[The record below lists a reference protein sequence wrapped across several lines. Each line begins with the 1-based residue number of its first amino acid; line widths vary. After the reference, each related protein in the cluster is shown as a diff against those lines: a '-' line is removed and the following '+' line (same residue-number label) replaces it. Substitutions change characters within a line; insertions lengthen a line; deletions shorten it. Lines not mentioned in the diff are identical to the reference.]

1 MENNPDGHLLKVLVC
16 LFLYLESNQVI
27 ILWKVFKR
35 IKKTRNLIFCF
46 HYWLYLNF
54 INTYKSPLLS
64 SPVTDLIS
72 NETNHHLWDTLCNY
86 IKQNRQFHLL
96 GLTLPKNGFRYWN
109 SKNKCWNKNQH
120 PRDTMCAN
128 FQAKGTTLIF
138 LAQICPKT
146 NLELEIQK
154 ANFGIR
160 ISILEVPWVP
170 TFRQNGQIWLFS
182 PKFAQKWILGLE
194 IQKTNVRIRISILEI
209 PRVTTFRQNRQL

>member
-1 MENNPDGHLLKVLVC
+1 MENNPDDHLLKVLVC
-16 LFLYLESNQVI
+16 LFLCLESTKLLFCGMCSKGI
-27 ILWKVFKR
+27 R
-35 IKKTRNLIFCF
+35 KTRNLIFCF

-96 GLTLPKNGFRYWN
+96 GLTPPKNGFRYWN

-128 FQAKGTTLIF
+128 FQAEQTTLTF
-138 LAQICPKT
+138 LAPICPKMDFW
-146 NLELEIQK
+146 LEIQK
-154 ANFGIR
+154 TNVEIR
-160 ISILEVPWVP
+160 INILEIPCVPL
-170 TFRQNGQIWLFS
+170 FRQNRQLWNVW
-182 PKFAQKWILGLE
+182 PKFAQKWIFGWNF
-194 IQKTNVRIRISILEI
+194 KKRM
-209 PRVTTFRQNRQL
+209 FK

>member
-1 MENNPDGHLLKVLVC
+1 MENNPDDHLLKVLVC
-16 LFLYLESNQVI
+16 LFLCLESTKLLFCGMCSKGI
-27 ILWKVFKR
+27 R
-35 IKKTRNLIFCF
+35 KTRNLIFCF

-86 IKQNRQFHLL
+86 IKQKRQFHLL

-128 FQAKGTTLIF
+128 FQAEQTTLTF
-138 LAQICPKT
+138 LAPICPKMDFW
-146 NLELEIQK
+146 LEIQK
-154 ANFGIR
+154 TNVEIR
-160 ISILEVPWVP
+160 IIILEIPCVPL
-170 TFRQNGQIWLFS
+170 FRQNRQLWNVW
-182 PKFAQKWILGLE
+182 PKFAQKWIFGWNF
-194 IQKTNVRIRISILEI
+194 KKRM
-209 PRVTTFRQNRQL
+209 FK

>member
-1 MENNPDGHLLKVLVC
+1 MENNPDDHLLKVLVC
-16 LFLYLESNQVI
+16 LFLCLESTKLLFCGMCSKGI
-27 ILWKVFKR
+27 R
-35 IKKTRNLIFCF
+35 KTRNLIFCF

-128 FQAKGTTLIF
+128 FQAEETTLTF
-138 LAQICPKT
+138 LAPICPKMDFW
-146 NLELEIQK
+146 LEIQK
-154 ANFGIR
+154 TNVEIR
-160 ISILEVPWVP
+160 INILEIPCVPL
-170 TFRQNGQIWLFS
+170 FRQNRQLWNVW
-182 PKFAQKWILGLE
+182 PKFAQKWIFGWNF
-194 IQKTNVRIRISILEI
+194 KKRM
-209 PRVTTFRQNRQL
+209 FK